1 MNDKKYAELIIKEAL
16 AVQKRENPIIWINA
30 NTENLPFAR
39 ELTKMAYE
47 CGAAEVK
54 VNIVDEVL
62 SRLNMEGMSEERL
75 AHFGKYKLD
84 ERMDYIKDG
93 VAFISIT
100 GSNPDLFK
108 GIDPKRLQI
117 RNRASSKVMKP
128 AMKYTMNDINSWTV
142 VGYPTKA
149 WAKNVFPDLDE
160 DEAFERLKTEIFK
173 TVRLDHEDPVAAW
186 EEHLDKLAKRGEVLN
201 NLQLKELHYKTDRGT
216 DFRIGLPENHI
227 WVGAES
233 KDDRGYR
240 FLPNLPTEEIFTAPD
255 NRVAEGI
262 VYATKPLNLSGT
274 LVEDFWIRFEG
285 GKAVEVGAKKGED
298 QLKELI
304 GRDEGACRL
313 GEVALVSVKSPIN
326 TSGLI
331 FYNTLFDE
339 NASCHLALG
348 AAYPTCVEG
357 GVDMDDEELKKHGI
371 NDSQIHD
378 DFMIGDESLSIVGID
393 KDGKE
398 HQIFKNGDFVI

>member
-54 VNIVDEVL
+54 VNINDEVL

-75 AHFGKYKLD
+75 AHFGEYKLD

-100 GSNPDLFK
+100 GSDPDLFK

-160 DEAFERLKTEIFK
+160 YEAFERLKTEIFK

-216 DFRIGLPENHI
+216 DFKIGLPENHI

-262 VYATKPLNLSGT
+262 VYATKPLNLSGS

-304 GRDEGACRL
+304 SRDEGACRL

-357 GVDMDDEELKKHGI
+357 GVDMNDEELKAHGI

-378 DFMIGDESLSIVGID
+378 DFMIGDETLSIVGID

>member
-39 ELTKMAYE
+39 ELAAMAYE

-54 VNIVDEVL
+54 VNITDEEL
-62 SRLNMEGMSEERL
+62 ARLNMENMSEDRL
-75 AHFGKYKLD
+75 SHFGEYNLD

-93 VAFISIT
+93 VSFISIT

-108 GIDPKRLQI
+108 GIDPKRLQL
-117 RNRASSKVMKP
+117 RSRASSAIMKP

-142 VGYPTKA
+142 VGYPSKA
-149 WAKNVFPDLDE
+149 WAKKVFPDLSE
-160 DEAFERLKTEIFK
+160 EEAVKALKEAIFK
-173 TVRLDHEDPVAAW
+173 TVRLDHEDPVKAW
-186 EEHLDKLAKRGEVLN
+186 EDHLEKLGKRGEILN
-201 NLQLKELHYKTDRGT
+201 SLQLKSLRYKTERGT
-216 DFRIGLPENHI
+216 DFVIGLPENHV

-240 FLPNLPTEEIFTAPD
+240 FLPNLPTEEIFSAPD

-274 LVEDFWIRFEG
+274 LVENFWVKFKD
-285 GKAVEVGAKKGED
+285 GKAIEVGAEKGEE

-304 GRDEGACRL
+304 SRDEGACRL
-313 GEVALVSVKSPIN
+313 GEVALVSVNSPIN

-357 GVDMDDEELKKHGI
+357 GVDMSDEELKAAGI
-371 NDSQIHD
+371 NDSQIHE
-378 DFMIGDESLSIVGID
+378 DFMIGDETLEIIGTD

-398 HQIFKNGDFVI
+398 HKIFENGDFVI